1 MNGLEV
7 MGAEV
12 QNAFLTDPFKE
23 MIWLIVGPEFGNKQG
38 KQFLVVRALYGLRS
52 ASAAIQAY
60 MADKLDEM
68 GFKSSVD
75 DPDVWMSPAIKPDVE

>member
-12 QNAFLTDPFKE
+12 QNAFLTDSFKE
-23 MIWLIVGPEFGNKQG
+23 KIWLIVGPEFGNEQG

-52 ASAAIQAY
+52 ASAAFQAY